1 MKFLQIDEETTQVFE
16 IPNWVFSFLEK
27 TFFGTCL
34 VHEARKNELN
44 NYCIDC
50 DSLACEFCLSSNAH
64 CHHKTLQIYRHI
76 HKDVVT
82 LSEIQ
87 KYIDSS
93 KIQPYI
99 CNGQKVLALNPL
111 PHKNGKQQRTNEL
124 CKICQRYIAKPN
136 LYDYCSIACKVSSDL
151 NTLQLVAPIV
161 IAIAVSQ
168 KTSSSDPPFL
178 LLKSQRRALSG
189 YEENE
194 TPQELSKSSSE
205 EGKEDEA
212 SESKRRRKRKGVPC
226 RAPFF

>member
-1 MKFLQIDEETTQVFE
+1 MEFLHVDQETSQVTE
-16 IPNWVFSFLEK
+16 IPNWVGSFLEK

-34 VHEARKNELN
+34 VHETRKNELK

-50 DSLACEFCLSSNAH
+50 DLLACESCLSSNAH
-64 CHHKTLQIYRHI
+64 CGHKTLQIYRHI
-76 HKDVVT
+76 HKEVIT

-87 KYIDSS
+87 KHIDSS

-111 PHKNGKQQRTNEL
+111 PHKNGKQQKTNEL

-136 LYDYCSIACKVSSDL
+136 VYDYCSIACKV
-151 NTLQLVAPIV
+151 
-161 IAIAVSQ
+161 IAVSQ

-178 LLKSQRRALSG
+178 ILKSQRKALSE
-189 YEENE
+189 YEEDE
-194 TPQELSKSSSE
+194 ELPKSSSE

-212 SESKRRRKRKGVPC
+212 LESKRRKCKRKGVPC